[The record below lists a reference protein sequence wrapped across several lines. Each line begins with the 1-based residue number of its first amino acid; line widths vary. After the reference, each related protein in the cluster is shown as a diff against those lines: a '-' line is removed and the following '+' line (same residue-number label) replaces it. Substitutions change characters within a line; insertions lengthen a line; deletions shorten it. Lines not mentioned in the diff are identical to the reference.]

1 MAGYRLQHIGTG
13 TSCIGRLGSQ
23 SQLSRQVHASAKAS
37 IFLGILLPT
46 EAFLSAASC
55 LPPWLHWAAPVN
67 GNSFL
72 LPRAL
77 EPRGYC
83 WLLRPSL
90 PAVHCLP
97 WSSCRILIR
106 VGLDLAFDSF
116 FENCSRTFF
125 FFFPTT
131 SQDQMHSSS
140 ALVPQFFQW
149 ACLFVFSQTCQPLA
163 KPNFGT

>member
-1 MAGYRLQHIGTG
+1 MKKYGWLQHIGTG

-46 EAFLSAASC
+46 KAFLSAASC
-55 LPPWLHWAAPVN
+55 
-67 GNSFL
+67 

-83 WLLRPSL
+83 RLLRPSL

-106 VGLDLAFDSF
+106 VGLDLAFDSY
-116 FENCSRTFF
+116 FEICSRTFF

-131 SQDQMHSSS
+131 SHDQMHSSS

-149 ACLFVFSQTCQPLA
+149 ACLSFFPPKRA
-163 KPNFGT
+163 NH